1 MPAGRWLA
9 LRIAI
14 ATGRPAPP
22 VAVPPGAGHK
32 RSSEP
37 RVQGSNI
44 TGQCRRSLVTV
55 ELLRSHF
62 KYFKSST
69 VYVHIKHNE
78 KKIYLK
84 KGVYCQEI
92 SHFNVMGPTGMSFN
106 RVNIWHSNVVTT
118 NWSNLWVKNVSSMC
132 VGTL

>member
-22 VAVPPGAGHK
+22 VAAPPGAGHK
-32 RSSEP
+32 CSSEP
-37 RVQGSNI
+37 RVQGSKF

-78 KKIYLK
+78 NKSCLK
-84 KGVYCQEI
+84 
-92 SHFNVMGPTGMSFN
+92 TGRSLLSRNFPF
-106 RVNIWHSNVVTT
+106 
-118 NWSNLWVKNVSSMC
+118 
-132 VGTL
+132 